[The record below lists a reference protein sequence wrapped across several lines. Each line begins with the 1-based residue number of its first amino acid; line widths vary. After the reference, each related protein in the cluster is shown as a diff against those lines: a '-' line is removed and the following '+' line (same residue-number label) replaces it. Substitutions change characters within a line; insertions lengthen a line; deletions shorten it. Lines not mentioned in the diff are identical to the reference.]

1 VIALLGLW
9 GALIPFI
16 GPSFDYAIGSTSSWD
31 WSAGRFWLSVLPG
44 VVAIVGGLLLM
55 MSANRPTASLGA
67 MMGVA
72 AGAWFVVGPTVSR
85 WWNDGVSQAGT
96 PHGSTTTQVLA
107 ELGWFLA
114 LGALILYFAATAL
127 GRLSVRS
134 VRDVELAEETAAA
147 RAATPA
153 TTAPAAT
160 ARRSAAPADEPVA
173 TGTAPAGTTAADTT
187 PAGTAPA
194 GTTPT
199 GAPARQPMRRR
210 RRGGLLHRRSSV

>member
-1 VIALLGLW
+1 MV
-9 GALIPFI
+9 
-16 GPSFDYAIGSTSSWD
+16 
-31 WSAGRFWLSVLPG
+31 
-44 VVAIVGGLLLM
+44 
-55 MSANRPTASLGA
+55 
-67 MMGVA
+67 
-72 AGAWFVVGPTVSR
+72 
-85 WWNDGVSQAGT
+85 NDGVSQAGT